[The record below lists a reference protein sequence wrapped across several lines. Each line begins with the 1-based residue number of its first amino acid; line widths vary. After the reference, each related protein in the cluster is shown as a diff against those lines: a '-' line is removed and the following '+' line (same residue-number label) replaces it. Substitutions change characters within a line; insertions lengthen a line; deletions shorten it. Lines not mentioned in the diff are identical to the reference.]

1 MNCHDDK
8 ECPLNV
14 LQKDYEEYL
23 RNDLREDLINSILT
37 KNERSLSDTP
47 VAQRPTLRQGDSGP
61 WVSELQKELKQLTFY
76 DGPISGTFGPQTAA
90 AVRAFQQNNRLQADG
105 VVGRNTWSALIF
117 LYSPLATCPG
127 NNIMGMPLV
136 GIVIDAGHGG
146 PNDPGAVGNG
156 IIEKNMNLDISLY
169 MQERFTELNIPNA
182 MTRTTDEGITPANRV
197 ARMRNAFGPH
207 RGVILISNHINAGG
221 GNGAE
226 VIFPL
231 RDQPRYS
238 QMILNE
244 IAKTGH
250 PVRRVFQK
258 ASTTNPNV
266 DFFFMLRDTAPM
278 QAVLMEYGFLDT
290 PADAQRLK
298 DNWKTL
304 AEAVIIATC
313 EFTGCPYSP
322 PYSDDSIYVVQS
334 GDTLWSI
341 ANRFNTTVADLMKI
355 NNLQSQSLSV
365 GQILKIP
372 NAGGPPPQQTF
383 VYTVAAG
390 DSLWSIA
397 NRFNTTVTVIRSL
410 NNLTSDVVF
419 IGQRLNIPGSGQ
431 TTPPP
436 PPQET
441 FNYTVVRGDSLWGI
455 ANRFNTTV
463 AIIRS
468 LNHLSTEEVFIG
480 QILKIPRN
488 EPTTPPPSFTYTVV
502 AGDSLWSIA
511 NRFNTTVAE
520 IRRINNLTSDNL
532 FLGQKLI
539 IPGNLSGYHIYTVVS
554 GDSLWS
560 IANRFNKTVAEI
572 RTLNN
577 LMTDALSIGQQLKIP
592 L

>member
-1 MNCHDDK
+1 MNCQDDK
-8 ECPLNV
+8 ECPLKILKNN
-14 LQKDYEEYL
+14 YEEYL
-23 RNDLREDLINSILT
+23 RSDIREDLIESILS
-37 KNERSLSDTP
+37 KNSRNLSDTP
-47 VAQRPTLRQGDSGP
+47 VGQRPTLRQGDSGP

-90 AVRAFQQNNRLQADG
+90 SVRAFQQNNRLQADG
-105 VVGRNTWSALIF
+105 VVGRNTWNALIF
-117 LYSPLATCPG
+117 LYSPLTTCPG
-127 NNIMGMPLV
+127 NNKMGMPLV

-169 MQERFTELNIPNA
+169 MQERFNELNIPNA
-182 MTRTTDEGITPANRV
+182 MTRTTDEAITPANRV
-197 ARMRNAFGPH
+197 ARMRNAFGAQ

-231 RDQPRYS
+231 RDQPTYS
-238 QMILNE
+238 QMILDE
-244 IAKTGH
+244 IRKTGH

-258 ASTTNPNV
+258 PSTTNPNL

-278 QAVLMEYGFLDT
+278 QAVLMEYGFLDN

-341 ANRFNTTVADLMKI
+341 AQRFNTTVADLMQI
-355 NNLQSQSLSV
+355 NNLQSQSLRV

-383 VYTVAAG
+383 TYTVVAG
-390 DSLWSIA
+390 DSLWAIA
-397 NRFNTTVTVIRSL
+397 NRFNTSVAVIRSL

-419 IGQRLNIPGSGQ
+419 IGQRLNIPGSEQ
-431 TTPPP
+431 TPKPPT
-436 PPQET
+436 QET
-441 FNYTVVRGDSLWGI
+441 FTYTVVAGDSLWSI

-468 LNHLSTEEVFIG
+468 LNNLTNDNLFVG
-480 QILKIPRN
+480 QRLTIPGS
-488 EPTTPPPSFTYTVV
+488 EQTPPPSFTYTVV

-520 IRRINNLTSDNL
+520 IRRINNLTNDNL

-539 IPGNLSGYHIYTVVS
+539 IPGNQSGYRMYTVVA

-577 LMTDALSIGQQLKIP
+577 LMTDALTIGQQLKIP